1 MLRTPTSSPADTSQ
15 PGAHPRP
22 HTTDGS
28 RSPPVLPGSPP
39 GPPPAG
45 APRQSRSQCAL
56 SSAREP
62 KAMRQRGQAKAP
74 AAAIG
79 LLQNTRARQ
88 PGPAQRPSLLRA
100 ARTDLL
106 GDAPAVF
113 EAAVAIGAGHA
124 EPRSAPASRPV
135 PPGSVLWAA
144 SRPSRRSPPQRNSA
158 GFLSQLPPQHSSSPG
173 RVSSRCPRAGAAD
186 VGRVPPH
193 TPRSARRHFR
203 QGSPQRRAGTP
214 HWLHLR
220 LQRSALPNAG
230 AEELTERPAPPSCA
244 RCPPR
249 ARPVFTQEPT
259 AAQCCLS
266 AAAHERLSARMR
278 GRGLLNSPSSLAFVA
293 LFLTTFPID
302 AGGVRGGVNTDSCH
316 RQKRSDRAKPWG
328 NTSQEPQ
335 RCGPGCHY
343 THTRCAW
350 RSSSITTL
358 CCPATPSFHNPSPDP
373 QPQPNT
379 HLPSDPRAVYQLN
392 RH

>member
-302 AGGVRGGVNTDSCH
+302 AGGVRGG
-316 RQKRSDRAKPWG
+316 G
-328 NTSQEPQ
+328 
-335 RCGPGCHY
+335 G
-343 THTRCAW
+343 
-350 RSSSITTL
+350 
-358 CCPATPSFHNPSPDP
+358 
-373 QPQPNT
+373 
-379 HLPSDPRAVYQLN
+379 
-392 RH
+392 